1 MPTAL
6 ITGVSG
12 QDGSYLAEFLLSK
25 GYRVVGTTQDL
36 SSDRQRI
43 LQILERIEIIETDL
57 LSQELI
63 EDLLRNCSPDELYN
77 LAARA
82 SSRDLWTQ
90 PISTGEL
97 NGLSVARILEGISK
111 IDPRIRF
118 VQASSSEVFG
128 NTAEIPQTET
138 TPFQPRNPYGIAKAY
153 GHWTTVIYRQHRNLF
168 ACSSILYNHESP
180 RRGLEFVTRKISR
193 AAAMISLGE
202 ERELRL
208 GRLDARRDWGFAGD
222 YVQAMW
228 LMLQQSQP
236 DDYIVATGEIHSVS
250 DFCDVAFSHV
260 GLDYRDFVVEDVASL
275 RSEEYGLL
283 VGDPSKVHRALG
295 WKPTVSFQEL
305 VRMMVDADLELIH
318 KQRVLAKQASSPTNL
333 ARTAAVQ
340 ENLS

>member
-6 ITGVSG
+6 ITGING
-12 QDGSYLAEFLLSK
+12 QDGSYLAEFLLAK
-25 GYRVVGTTQDL
+25 GYRLVGTTRDR
-36 SSDRQRI
+36 SSDQPRV
-43 LQILERIEIIETDL
+43 LQIRDRIEFVETDL
-57 LSQELI
+57 LSQELV
-63 EDLLRNCSPDELYN
+63 EDLLRTYKPDEVYN

-90 PISTGEL
+90 PVSTGDL
-97 NGLSVARILEGISK
+97 NGLTVVRILDAVSK

-128 NTAEIPQTET
+128 NTAETPQTEAT
-138 TPFQPRNPYGIAKAY
+138 AFHPRNPYGIAKAY
-153 GHWTTVIYRQHRNLF
+153 GHWTTVIYREYRTLF

-222 YVQAMW
+222 YVRAMW

-236 DDYIVATGEIHSVS
+236 DDYIIATGETHSVR
-250 DFCDVAFSHV
+250 DFCEVAFTHV
-260 GLDYRDFVVEDVASL
+260 GLDYKDFVIEGVADS
-275 RSEEYGLL
+275 RPTETGLL
-283 VGDPSKVHRALG
+283 AGNPAKAHRVLG
-295 WKPTVSFQEL
+295 WKPTVRFQDL
-305 VRMMVDADLELIH
+305 VRMMVDADLEMIRERRNPAAPPSSATIH
-318 KQRVLAKQASSPTNL
+318 SKIRG
-333 ARTAAVQ
+333 
-340 ENLS
+340 